1 MTRTK
6 LSDRQLPGYT
16 RGEELFNFISHI
28 VGGAFA
34 IVATVTCILK
44 AAFAGSAWGVVG
56 ASIYGASLIVLYA
69 ISSVYHGLRPS
80 TGKKV
85 MQVLDHCA
93 VYFLIGGTYTPIML
107 CAVRPVH
114 PGWGWAIFGVVWAL
128 AAMATVFTAI
138 DLKRYFRLSMIC
150 YIAMGWCV
158 ILAIR
163 PVLDTVGA
171 AGFVWLLLGGV
182 SYTLG
187 AVLYN
192 IGKRKNR
199 RYMHA
204 VFHVFVLL
212 GSALQYVCILGYVL

>member
-69 ISSVYHGLRPS
+69 MSSVYHGLRPS

-150 YIAMGWCV
+150 YIAMGWCIV
-158 ILAIR
+158 TVLRPMIQYFAPGCLIL
-163 PVLDTVGA
+163 LYS
-171 AGFVWLLLGGV
+171 GGIA
-182 SYTLG
+182 YTTG
-187 AVLYN
+187 AVLYGISKKKN
-192 IGKRKNR
+192 I
-199 RYMHA
+199 RYMHS
-204 VFHVFVLL
+204 VFHLFVLA
-212 GSALQYVCILGYVL
+212 GSILHFFSILLYIM